1 MQDRSLLPA
10 PCAFS
15 GGGVQLSSI
24 SWVCETSPSG
34 QRSQKGSSFESVEVQ
49 MKSRMT
55 PVIVILLALAIIVG
69 WNAAAAT
76 GHRRT
81 TISFGG
87 SNVERGSGRM
97 VTEQRD
103 LGSFERIESNIGADI
118 TVIIGAKQNVDLT
131 YDDNLV
137 EYVTTKIRG
146 KKLVIESSRSFSS
159 SKDCQIKIVVPQLEE
174 IALGGSGNVEVVGL
188 DGDRFSVEIDGS
200 ADVVANG
207 AVGELV
213 IEVNGSG
220 NVDTRDLVAGEA
232 TVEINGSGD
241 VNVMARDYLT
251 ATVNGSGNINYSGNP
266 SQVVRSVEG
275 SGRIRRR

>member
-1 MQDRSLLPA
+1 
-10 PCAFS
+10 
-15 GGGVQLSSI
+15 
-24 SWVCETSPSG
+24 
-34 QRSQKGSSFESVEVQ
+34 
-49 MKSRMT
+49 MKSRT
-55 PVIVILLALAIIVG
+55 TSAIVVLLALATIAG
-69 WNAAAAT
+69 WDVAAAA

-87 SNVERGSGRM
+87 STMEKGSGRM

-103 LGSFERIESNIGADI
+103 IGSFDRIESNIGADI
-118 TVIIGAKQNVDLT
+118 TVSIGATQSVSLT
-131 YDDNLV
+131 YDDNLIG
-137 EYVTTKIRG
+137 YVTTKVRG

-159 SKDCQIKIVVPQLEE
+159 STDCQIKIVVPQLEE
-174 IALGGSGNVEVVGL
+174 VSVGGSGKIEVVGL
-188 DGDRFSVEIDGS
+188 DVDRFSIGIDGS
-200 ADVVANG
+200 ADVVASG
-207 AVGELV
+207 EVGELA

-251 ATVNGSGNINYSGNP
+251 ATVNGSGDIVYTGNP
-266 SQVVRSVEG
+266 SQVVKNVEG

>member
-1 MQDRSLLPA
+1 
-10 PCAFS
+10 
-15 GGGVQLSSI
+15 
-24 SWVCETSPSG
+24 
-34 QRSQKGSSFESVEVQ
+34 
-49 MKSRMT
+49 MKSRT
-55 PVIVILLALAIIVG
+55 TSAIVVLLALAIITG
-69 WNAAAAT
+69 WDVAEAA

-81 TISFGG
+81 TINFGG
-87 SNVERGSGRM
+87 LNVERGSGRM

-103 LGSFERIESNIGADI
+103 IGSFDRIESNIGADI
-118 TVIIGAKQNVDLT
+118 TVSIGATQSVSLI
-131 YDDNLV
+131 YDDNLIG
-137 EYVTTKIRG
+137 YVTTKVRG

-174 IALGGSGNVEVVGL
+174 VSVGGSGKIEVVGL
-188 DGDRFSVEIDGS
+188 DADRFSVEIDGS
-200 ADVVANG
+200 ADVVVSG
-207 AVGELV
+207 EVGELV

-251 ATVNGSGNINYSGNP
+251 ATVNGSGDIVYTGNP
-266 SQVVRSVEG
+266 GQVVKNVEG

>member
-1 MQDRSLLPA
+1 
-10 PCAFS
+10 
-15 GGGVQLSSI
+15 
-24 SWVCETSPSG
+24 
-34 QRSQKGSSFESVEVQ
+34 
-49 MKSRMT
+49 MKSRT
-55 PVIVILLALAIIVG
+55 TLVIVVLLVFAIIAEWDV
-69 WNAAAAT
+69 AAAA

-87 SNVERGSGRM
+87 SDMEKGSGRM

-103 LGSFERIESNIGADI
+103 IGSFDRIESNIGADI
-118 TVIIGAKQNVDLT
+118 TVSIGATQSISLT
-131 YDDNLV
+131 YDDNLIG
-137 EYVTTKIRG
+137 YVTTKVRG

-159 SKDCQIKIVVPQLEE
+159 SKDCQIKIVVPRLEE
-174 IALGGSGNVEVVGL
+174 VTVGGSGRIEAVGL
-188 DGDRFSVEIDGS
+188 DADRFSVQIDGS
-200 ADVVANG
+200 ADVVASG
-207 AVGELV
+207 EVGELL

-251 ATVNGSGNINYSGNP
+251 ATVNGSGDIVYTGNP
-266 SQVVRSVEG
+266 GQVVKNVEG

>member
-1 MQDRSLLPA
+1 
-10 PCAFS
+10 
-15 GGGVQLSSI
+15 
-24 SWVCETSPSG
+24 
-34 QRSQKGSSFESVEVQ
+34 
-49 MKSRMT
+49 MKSRT
-55 PVIVILLALAIIVG
+55 TLAIVVLLALAITTG
-69 WNAAAAT
+69 WDVAAAA

-81 TISFGG
+81 TINFGG

-103 LGSFERIESNIGADI
+103 IGSFDRIESNIGADI
-118 TVIIGAKQNVDLT
+118 TVSIGATQSVSLI
-131 YDDNLV
+131 YDDNLIG
-137 EYVTTKIRG
+137 YVTTKVRG

-174 IALGGSGNVEVVGL
+174 VSVGGSGKIEVVGL
-188 DGDRFSVEIDGS
+188 DADRFSVEIDGS
-200 ADVVANG
+200 ADVVVSG
-207 AVGELV
+207 EVGELV

-251 ATVNGSGNINYSGNP
+251 ATVNGSGDIVYTGNP
-266 SQVVRSVEG
+266 GQVVKNVEG